1 MSGPN
6 LTNSLLGILLR
17 FREDRYAVSADIEQ
31 MFYSFLVSPEHRDY
45 LRFLWYRDNDP
56 DKELIQYR
64 MRAHVFGNSPSPAV
78 ATYGLRKCVEGADE
92 AVQKF
97 VHDNFYVDD
106 GLVSLPSS
114 AEAIELLKK
123 TQAVMMKEGNIHLHK
138 IVSNCSDVMAAFQK
152 EDLGKGLKS
161 LDLEKDALPIHLS
174 LGLSWDLST
183 DAFVFKVNFPR
194 KPDTKKGL
202 SFDAA

>member
-1 MSGPN
+1 M
-6 LTNSLLGILLR
+6 
-17 FREDRYAVSADIEQ
+17 
-31 MFYSFLVSPEHRDY
+31 
-45 LRFLWYRDNDP
+45 
-56 DKELIQYR
+56 
-64 MRAHVFGNSPSPAV
+64 
-78 ATYGLRKCVEGADE
+78 EGADE

-97 VHDNFYVDD
+97 VYDNFYVDD

-138 IVSNCSDVMAAFQK
+138 IVSNSSDVMAAFQK

-174 LGLSWDLST
+174 FRSFLG
-183 DAFVFKVNFPR
+183 P
-194 KPDTKKGL
+194 
-202 SFDAA
+202 FD